1 MLFNIFLKNLN
12 FISEKIP
19 LNNYEN
25 MVEGFIWSCDWDYSN
40 IETFQCTSTL
50 IRYICF
56 VSTYGH

>member
-25 MVEGFIWSCDWDYSN
+25 MVEGFIGSCDWDYSN
-40 IETFQCTSTL
+40 IETFQCTNTL